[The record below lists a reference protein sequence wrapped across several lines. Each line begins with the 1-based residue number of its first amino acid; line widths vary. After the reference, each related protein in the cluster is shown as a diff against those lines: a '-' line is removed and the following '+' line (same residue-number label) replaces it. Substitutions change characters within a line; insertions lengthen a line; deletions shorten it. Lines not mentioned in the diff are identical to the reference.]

1 MSYEHNRIVHLS
13 SEDTEALRDA
23 FSSKMNWN
31 AIGRAVGSVA
41 RQVHGRWEM
50 GKSSSLAVPFEHE
63 LRVPLLNDAISE
75 MEEATPALTREERC
89 RVDYAFDTLVW
100 VMLGGYDLRGEQ
112 RVPPAWPCQDVLEA
126 VDARGRAKRAQ
137 GRVAESVLRQSL
149 FYAKAAEKEWEKGGD
164 PDRLLHESARLLSLV
179 RYYRPDPARYN
190 DVHKHVSSIAR
201 RISR

>member
-1 MSYEHNRIVHLS
+1 MSYEQNRIVHLT
-13 SEDTEALRDA
+13 SEDVEALRDA
-23 FSSKMNWN
+23 FSSKLDWS
-31 AIGRAVGSVA
+31 AIGHAVGSVA
-41 RQVHGRWEM
+41 RQVHGKWEL
-50 GKSSSLAVPFEHE
+50 GKRSSLAVPFEHE

-75 MEEATPALTREERC
+75 MEEAIPALTREERC
-89 RVDYAFDTLVW
+89 RVNYAFDTLVW
-100 VMLGGYDLRGEQ
+100 VMLGGYDLPGDQ

-126 VDARGRAKRAQ
+126 DVGGRARRAQ

-190 DVHKHVSSIAR
+190 DVHKHVLSIAR